1 MVARNQSKTFKVPS
15 RPYDKTRLDQ
25 ELVLAGTYGL
35 KNKREIW
42 RVSLVL
48 GKIRKAARNLLML
61 DEKDPK
67 RVFEGNAL
75 IRRLI
80 RLGVLSRDQTN
91 LDHVLGLTIE
101 NFLDRRLQT
110 LVHGSGLAKSV
121 HHARVMIKQRHI
133 TVAGQLV
140 DVPSFMV
147 RVDSEKMID
156 FAPNS
161 ALGSSGKL
169 GRVAKKKARAEGG
182 KE

>member
-80 RLGVLSRDQTN
+80 R
-91 LDHVLGLTIE
+91 
-101 NFLDRRLQT
+101 
-110 LVHGSGLAKSV
+110 
-121 HHARVMIKQRHI
+121 
-133 TVAGQLV
+133 
-140 DVPSFMV
+140 
-147 RVDSEKMID
+147 
-156 FAPNS
+156 
-161 ALGSSGKL
+161 
-169 GRVAKKKARAEGG
+169 
-182 KE
+182 